1 MRALLVAAGGR
12 GKVEPFVALAQGL
25 RTAGHDAVVAAPKH
39 FARLAATA
47 GVGFAGLDDSL
58 VTEQERLD
66 AAGVGASRTPYLAE
80 PALRRWL
87 AGLSALVDLNPDV
100 VVYAQGAFGAPAI
113 AEKRRVPLL
122 PAQFTPTA
130 PATSEFAAPSAPL
143 WMPRGLRRRS
153 WKSAGAI
160 QRRWRSV
167 IARWKAERLG
177 LPAQC
182 PDFAQLVADHGV
194 LSAWSRHF
202 LPAPADWPPEAA
214 PLGFW
219 TRPESSGTE
228 LPEDV
233 RQFLTEG
240 APPVLFVLDDLYGA
254 DTKRLARAITAG
266 LRLVGRRGLII
277 ARKSGLTP
285 GPISEDL
292 HLANHLS
299 FPTVMP
305 HIAAVVH
312 HGTISTIAVA
322 LTAGVPQ
329 VTQPSFEDQLFW
341 ASRLHHLGLAPE
353 PLDRL
358 SSQSLADA
366 LEDAIDLRPAVERV
380 QTALKDED
388 GIAAAVTRIERAAGN
403 RIDASDQST

>member
-1 MRALLVAAGGR
+1 M
-12 GKVEPFVALAQGL
+12 
-25 RTAGHDAVVAAPKH
+25 
-39 FARLAATA
+39 
-47 GVGFAGLDDSL
+47 
-58 VTEQERLD
+58 
-66 AAGVGASRTPYLAE
+66 
-80 PALRRWL
+80 
-87 AGLSALVDLNPDV
+87 
-100 VVYAQGAFGAPAI
+100 
-113 AEKRRVPLL
+113 
-122 PAQFTPTA
+122 
-130 PATSEFAAPSAPL
+130 
-143 WMPRGLRRRS
+143 
-153 WKSAGAI
+153 
-160 QRRWRSV
+160 
-167 IARWKAERLG
+167 
-177 LPAQC
+177 
-182 PDFAQLVADHGV
+182 ADHGV
-194 LSAWSRHF
+194 LNAWSRHV

-266 LRLVGRRGLII
+266 LRLVGRRGLIV

-292 HLANHLS
+292 YLADHLS
-299 FPTVMP
+299 FPAVMP

-312 HGTISTIAVA
+312 HGTISTIAAA
-322 LTAGVPQ
+322 LSAGVPQ

-341 ASRLHHLGLAPE
+341 ASRLHHLGLVPE

-366 LEDAIDLRPAVERV
+366 LEDAIDLRPAVQRI
-380 QTALKDED
+380 QTAINDED
-388 GIAAAVTRIERAAGN
+388 GTAAAVVRIESVVAKTR
-403 RIDASDQST
+403 